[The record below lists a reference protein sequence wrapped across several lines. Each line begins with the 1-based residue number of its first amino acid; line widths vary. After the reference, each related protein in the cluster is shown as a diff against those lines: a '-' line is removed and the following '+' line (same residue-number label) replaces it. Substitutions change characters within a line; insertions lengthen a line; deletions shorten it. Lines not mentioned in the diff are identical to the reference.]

1 MELDVFKGLPS
12 NEKSNNKNNSRS
24 TLILTWTGLV
34 VFPNDNDLLGIS
46 RQNKFEAIILNRRL
60 RYVVAIIG
68 FINHG

>member
-46 RQNKFEAIILNRRL
+46 RQNKFEAIIFEE
-60 RYVVAIIG
+60 IP
-68 FINHG
+68 F